1 MVYRNSSFSKFLKPS
16 YLNYNFIEIILSF
29 ILSISL
35 ILFSFFYKDDNTK
48 LRKILIDNLQPVSRV
63 LSTPVLQINILLTKF
78 KHLFE
83 MDEENKK
90 LSADIKNYKKQLGEL
105 YYLKIENEKLKKLLS
120 LTAPPSSKQI
130 VARII
135 FDSSNFLSTN
145 LFIDVGFNDN
155 VKVNNPVFN
164 DSGLIGRIVSVTEN
178 SSEVLLI
185 TDPKSSLPVLS
196 SDSKQ
201 RFFVKGNLNG
211 LEIKH
216 LEDLDKLQ
224 NGETILTTSSS
235 GYFKKGIVVG
245 QVKKIDQKVE
255 IEILAKKNDSIFVK
269 VLVYNYRKNQPI
281 FESE

>member
-1 MVYRNSSFSKFLKPS
+1 M
-16 YLNYNFIEIILSF
+16 
-29 ILSISL
+29 
-35 ILFSFFYKDDNTK
+35 
-48 LRKILIDNLQPVSRV
+48 
-63 LSTPVLQINILLTKF
+63 
-78 KHLFE
+78 
-83 MDEENKK
+83 
-90 LSADIKNYKKQLGEL
+90 
-105 YYLKIENEKLKKLLS
+105 
-120 LTAPPSSKQI
+120 
-130 VARII
+130 I
-135 FDSSNFLSTN
+135 FV